1 MKKRSYR
8 AVKVNK
14 VNEDKLAEKVKG
26 KHVVLG
32 TDMAKEECFGR
43 LLTKEKE
50 VLITIKWKQIE
61 GTRSLVG
68 LLNRLP
74 ADRLEV
80 AMEPTGTYGDALLWQ
95 LKQAGIPVFKVS
107 GKRCHDAAEVFDGVP
122 SMHDAK
128 AADIV
133 ARLHLD
139 GASSA
144 WEEKTDNERELAVEV
159 RTMANFDDQYHRMLN
174 RIEAQLARHWPEL
187 TTIIGLTSATLLVLL
202 EKFGGPQAVIEQ
214 AKEVRQLMR
223 RVGRNFLAEEKI
235 EQVIK
240 SAHTTIGV
248 PMIKVEQQG
257 MKTLAHEANRCRK
270 LGRKTEKQVVQ
281 LSKGNTTISHMAP
294 VLGTTTAAVLVACAG
309 EVSQYN
315 GASSYVKGLG
325 LNLKERSSG
334 KYKGQLK
341 ITKRGPSEARQYLY
355 LAALRLIGPNGDL
368 VIRAWYL
375 KKVKRDGGRW
385 KQRGVVAVMRKLSAA
400 LWHVGQGAKFDSRLL
415 FNTRRLKN
423 ELAES
428 VAA

>member
-174 RIEAQLARHWPEL
+174 RIEAQLAGQFKVVP
-187 TTIIGLTSATLLVLL
+187 T
-202 EKFGGPQAVIEQ
+202 
-214 AKEVRQLMR
+214 
-223 RVGRNFLAEEKI
+223 AEEL
-235 EQVIK
+235 E
-240 SAHTTIGV
+240 TCLREGV
-248 PMIKVEQQG
+248 MAAILHLEG
-257 MKTLAHEANRCRK
+257 AEAID
-270 LGRKTEKQVVQ
+270 TDF
-281 LSKGNTTISHMAP
+281 HAP
-294 VLGTTTAAVLVACAG
+294 GSLD
-309 EVSQYN
+309 
-315 GASSYVKGLG
+315 
-325 LNLKERSSG
+325 R
-334 KYKGQLK
+334 
-341 ITKRGPSEARQYLY
+341 
-355 LAALRLIGPNGDL
+355 ALDN
-368 VIRAWYL
+368 
-375 KKVKRDGGRW
+375 
-385 KQRGVVAVMRKLSAA
+385 
-400 LWHVGQGAKFDSRLL
+400 
-415 FNTRRLKN
+415 
-423 ELAES
+423 
-428 VAA
+428 